1 MSLLHLKDK
10 TKEDIYEIINLA
22 LEFKNGKKVD
32 FQQQKIAVNLFFE
45 PSTRTHYSF
54 EMAAKRLGCQTI
66 DFNPDISSL
75 KKDETFYDTIKFFES
90 IEPDILIIRDKQ
102 DNYYEQFNNFKIPIV
117 NGGDGVSN
125 HPTQSLLD
133 LMSIYEKFQTIS
145 GLNILIVGDIKH
157 SRVAHTNI
165 DILKRLGNNVF
176 LTSPKPL
183 QEAEFSYVDFDE
195 YVAKVDVVMLL
206 RIQFE
211 RHQGSLDI
219 SYKEYL
225 DLYGLNKKRYDMMK
239 EDAIILHP
247 APFNRGLEIA
257 DELVESE
264 KSYIYRQMKNGL
276 FIRMAV
282 LYNELK

>member
-10 TKEDIYEIINLA
+10 TKEDIYQIIDLA
-22 LEFKNGKKVD
+22 LEFKNGKKID
-32 FQQQKIAVNLFFE
+32 FNQQKIAVNLFLE

-102 DNYYEQFNNFKIPIV
+102 DNYYEQFNDFEIPIV

-133 LMSIYEKFQTIS
+133 LMSIYEKFNTIS

-195 YVAKVDVVMLL
+195 YVAKVDIVMLL

-211 RHQGSLDI
+211 RHKENLDI
-219 SYKEYL
+219 LPEEYL
-225 DLYGLNKKRYDMMK
+225 DLYGLNQKRYDTMQ
-239 EDAIILHP
+239 ENAIILHP

-257 DELVESE
+257 DNLVESE

>member
-102 DNYYEQFNNFKIPIV
+102 DNYYEQFKNFKIPIV

-282 LYNELK
+282 LYSELK

>member
-10 TKEDIYEIINLA
+10 TKEDIYQIIDLA
-22 LEFKNGKKVD
+22 LEFKNGKKID
-32 FQQQKIAVNLFFE
+32 FNQQNIAVNLFLE

-102 DNYYEQFNNFKIPIV
+102 DNYYEQFKNFKIPIV

-219 SYKEYL
+219 SYQEYL

-282 LYNELK
+282 LYSELK

>member
-10 TKEDIYEIINLA
+10 TKEDIYQIIDLA
-22 LEFKNGKKVD
+22 LEFKNGKKID
-32 FQQQKIAVNLFFE
+32 FNQQKIAVNLFLE

-102 DNYYEQFNNFKIPIV
+102 DNYYEQFKNFKIPIV

-195 YVAKVDVVMLL
+195 YLAKADVVMLL

-282 LYNELK
+282 LYSELK